1 MPRCRVVSGPI
12 TLPTLRMMLDYVD
25 TPVLV
30 KLKSGLRIKGVLKTY
45 DQHLN
50 IILGDAEEIG
60 ETSIRRLGLT
70 LVRGDSVVV
79 ITPAA

>member
-1 MPRCRVVSGPI
+1 MNGPI
-12 TLPTLRMMLDYVD
+12 TLPTLRMMLDYLD

>member
-1 MPRCRVVSGPI
+1 MATQI
-12 TLPTLRMMLDYVD
+12 TLPTLKMMLEYVD

-30 KLKSGLRIKGVLKTY
+30 KLRSGTKIKGVLKTI

-50 IILGDAEEIG
+50 LVLGEAEEIG
-60 ETSIRRLGLT
+60 DVASRRLGLT

>member
-1 MPRCRVVSGPI
+1 MSSPI
-12 TLPTLRMMLDYVD
+12 TLPTLRLMSEYVD
-25 TPVLV
+25 TQVLV
-30 KLKSGLRIKGVLKTY
+30 KLRSGVKLKGVLKTY

-50 IILGDAEEIG
+50 LVLGDAEEIS
-60 ETSIRRLGLT
+60 EASIRRLGLT

>member
-1 MPRCRVVSGPI
+1 MSGPI